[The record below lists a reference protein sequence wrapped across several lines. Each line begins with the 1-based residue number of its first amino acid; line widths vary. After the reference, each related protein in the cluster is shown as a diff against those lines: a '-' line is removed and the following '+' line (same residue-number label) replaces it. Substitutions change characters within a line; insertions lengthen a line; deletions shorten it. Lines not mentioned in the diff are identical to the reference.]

1 MPVFETSMGLR
12 VLVVEDDPTVRRAVA
27 RALRHAG
34 HEVVV
39 AERCDGAR
47 GLTQAVDVAVLDL
60 ELPDGTG
67 VDFAG
72 ELLGLGT
79 TSGVVFF
86 SGAIDPLLLGR
97 ASRLGTVVTKGD
109 DLSRLLEAVSAGGQT
124 ALARRSGTSRK
135 AHVAHR

>member
-1 MPVFETSMGLR
+1 MPVLETSMGLR
-12 VLVVEDDPTVRRAVA
+12 VLVVEDDPAVRRAVA

-47 GLTQAVDVAVLDL
+47 GLSPSVDVAVLDL

-72 ELLGLGT
+72 ELLGLGAAG
-79 TSGVVFF
+79 GVVFF
-86 SGAIDPLLLGR
+86 SGAIDPSLLGR

-109 DLSRLLEAVSAGGQT
+109 DLARLIEAVSAGGQT
-124 ALARRSGTSRK
+124 ALARRGGSSR
-135 AHVAHR
+135 AARVARR

>member
-1 MPVFETSMGLR
+1 MPVLETSMGLR
-12 VLVVEDDPTVRRAVA
+12 VLVVEDDPAVRRAVA
-27 RALRHAG
+27 RALRKAG

-47 GLTQAVDVAVLDL
+47 GLSQAVDVAVLDL

-79 TSGVVFF
+79 ASGVVFF

-109 DLSRLLEAVSAGGQT
+109 DLATLIEAVSAGGQS
-124 ALARRSGTSRK
+124 ALARRKGTSRT
-135 AHVAHR
+135 ARMARR